1 MKNSIMKYIEQ
12 MWKRIFDYKGKSDRK
27 EYWIPFAFNAVLT
40 VIMLLCLLLKEL
52 LMLFFMA
59 YVAIAIAVYLC
70 LSFIPFISLTVR
82 RLHDAGK
89 SGKWY
94 LLSFILGIG
103 SVIVILMCAGTT
115 GAFDPRSNI
124 LVCVYGPPDFEE
136 DYDPSDNMNVDV
148 YGPPPLDDFDPSMN
162 TQVAVYGPPEYF
174 KIVTETSE
182 SVSEVME
189 VTYPEDFEPYIPE
202 ENVPAAVYG
211 PPDYFGIET
220 EATESVTEASE
231 TTTAPEETE
240 TSETVT
246 EVTYVET
253 TIAEETVYEN
263 TIYEPEENLNEDVY
277 GPPAYFDPSDDSE
290 EFDLPVPDDAFEPF
304 LPEENAPICVY
315 GPPEFFQ

>member
-1 MKNSIMKYIEQ
+1 MKISFLKYIEQ

-59 YVAIAIAVYLC
+59 FPAIVIAAYLC

-103 SVIVILMCAGTT
+103 SVIVILMCAGK
-115 GAFDPRSNI
+115 ADMFDPYSNFP
-124 LVCVYGPPDFEE
+124 VGVYGPPDFEE
-136 DYDPSDNMNVDV
+136 DYDPSDNMNADV

-182 SVSEVME
+182 SVSEVTE

-220 EATESVTEASE
+220 EATETEVPAETTAASQETDTSLQETTVVTLETVTDISLE
-231 TTTAPEETE
+231 TTTVASEETAPPE
-240 TSETVT
+240 T
-246 EVTYVET
+246 
-253 TIAEETVYEN
+253 AEK
-263 TIYEPEENLNEDVY
+263 I
-277 GPPAYFDPSDDSE
+277 
-290 EFDLPVPDDAFEPF
+290 DLPVPDDAFEPF
-304 LPEENAPICVY
+304 FPEENAPICVY
-315 GPPEFFQ
+315 GPPEFFE